1 MMSSCRSASAVRL
14 SVRAALASTVALAPI
29 VTMAQEAASTESE
42 GLQEVVVTAQF
53 REERLQDAP
62 LAITAVTEDMMRA
75 RGQDSIFEVTQQA
88 PNVQIKKASGPYGAS
103 TSAFIR
109 GVGQADYNFAF
120 EPGVGMYID
129 DVYFPTLTGSA
140 FEIID
145 LERVE
150 VLRGP
155 QGTLQGRN
163 AIGGSVR
170 LITRRPTGDGGGYA
184 EVTVG
189 RFDRLG
195 AKAAGEFALADNL
208 FLRVTGASNTQ
219 DGYVKRI
226 DFACANPEL
235 AAQLG
240 ISSSSTGQTGC
251 ELGTLGGQSYTAGR
265 AHLRWLPTDDLEI
278 NLIGD
283 LTNDRSEA
291 SAMVLLDAH
300 DIPALGPA
308 WGPWFNVSKGGYYTY
323 ETFASTTSGFNPF
336 SGFDRQPYSTPPINH
351 FQGWGTALVV
361 DYTINDSLAIKSIT
375 SHRELE
381 NDFATAHDGS
391 PLAGETGFNWLD
403 GHAFQQ
409 ELRLNGTAGP
419 VDFTLGLFYFTQK
432 NRQRNRIDIGYIFGE
447 GGFDF
452 ISDEV
457 ADSKSRAAFAHAVWH
472 ATDRLNVTVGLR
484 YSDEEKNQLLS
495 RLNSGDGGLTASELC
510 AFKYAV
516 GFGACFGA
524 PSPLSSLYEAGGY
537 APVVT
542 FADDRIDYRISI
554 DYRWSDS
561 FMTYVTNSTG
571 FKSGGVS
578 PRFFYATHILPF
590 GMEELD
596 AYEIGFKSDLFDRR
610 LRVNGALFLN
620 EYKDQQIG
628 APGSVCPGL
637 DPPTPCLAIVNGQ
650 DSEYRGAELEATFRP
665 APATLIDFSASWI
678 DAKYTRI
685 DPAVLENPNFI
696 RDPDAPPGIPEYKLS
711 LGVQHGFALPNG
723 STLTP
728 RIDYSYEAERK
739 PAVSNAASVPAF
751 GLVNARVTWLSA
763 DGEWETALG
772 VTNLT
777 DKYYFYN
784 VFDISTSGA
793 WTAAQPAPPREWSF
807 TVRRSF

>member
-1 MMSSCRSASAVRL
+1 MSSCRSASAVRL

-452 ISDEV
+452 ISD
-457 ADSKSRAAFAHAVWH
+457 
-472 ATDRLNVTVGLR
+472 
-484 YSDEEKNQLLS
+484 
-495 RLNSGDGGLTASELC
+495 
-510 AFKYAV
+510 
-516 GFGACFGA
+516 
-524 PSPLSSLYEAGGY
+524 
-537 APVVT
+537 
-542 FADDRIDYRISI
+542 
-554 DYRWSDS
+554 
-561 FMTYVTNSTG
+561 
-571 FKSGGVS
+571 
-578 PRFFYATHILPF
+578 
-590 GMEELD
+590 
-596 AYEIGFKSDLFDRR
+596 
-610 LRVNGALFLN
+610 
-620 EYKDQQIG
+620 
-628 APGSVCPGL
+628 
-637 DPPTPCLAIVNGQ
+637 
-650 DSEYRGAELEATFRP
+650 
-665 APATLIDFSASWI
+665 
-678 DAKYTRI
+678 
-685 DPAVLENPNFI
+685 
-696 RDPDAPPGIPEYKLS
+696 
-711 LGVQHGFALPNG
+711 
-723 STLTP
+723 
-728 RIDYSYEAERK
+728 
-739 PAVSNAASVPAF
+739 
-751 GLVNARVTWLSA
+751 
-763 DGEWETALG
+763 
-772 VTNLT
+772 
-777 DKYYFYN
+777 
-784 VFDISTSGA
+784 
-793 WTAAQPAPPREWSF
+793 
-807 TVRRSF
+807 

>member
-1 MMSSCRSASAVRL
+1 
-14 SVRAALASTVALAPI
+14 
-29 VTMAQEAASTESE
+29 MAQEAASTEGE

-88 PNVQIKKASGPYGAS
+88 PNVQIKKQSGPFGAS

-109 GVGQADYNFAF
+109 GVGQSDYNFAL

-170 LITRRPTGDGGGYA
+170 LITRKPTGDGDGYA

-189 RFDRLG
+189 HFDRIG

-208 FLRVTGASNTQ
+208 FLRVTGASNSQ

-240 ISSSSTGQTGC
+240 IPSSSTGQTGC

-265 AHLRWLPTDDLEI
+265 AHLRWLATDDLEI

-291 SAMVLLDAH
+291 AAMVLLEAQ
-300 DIPALGPA
+300 DIPLLGPA
-308 WGPWFNVSKGGYYTY
+308 WGPWFNVGKEGYYTY
-323 ETFASTTSGFNPF
+323 ETFASTTSGFNDF
-336 SGFDRQPYSTPPINH
+336 VGFERQPYSTPPINH
-351 FQGWGTALVV
+351 FQGWGAALVV

-391 PLAGETGFNWLD
+391 PIAGETGFNSLD
-403 GHAFQQ
+403 GHSFQQ
-409 ELRLNGTAGP
+409 ELRLSGTAGP
-419 VDFTLGLFYFTQK
+419 VDYTVGLFYFTQK
-432 NRQRNRIDIGYIFGE
+432 NRQRNRIDIGYTFGE
-447 GGFDF
+447 GRFDF

-457 ADSKSRAAFAHAVWH
+457 ADSESRAAFAHAVWH

-484 YSDEEKNQLLS
+484 YSDEEKHQLLS
-495 RLNSGDGGLTASELC
+495 RLDPGTGGQTASELC
-510 AFKYAV
+510 AFKYALA
-516 GFGACFGA
+516 FAACSGT
-524 PSPLSSLYEAGGY
+524 PSPLSPLYLAGGY
-537 APVVT
+537 APIVT
-542 FADDRIDYRISI
+542 FADDRIDYRVSV

-561 FMTYVTNSTG
+561 FMTYATHSTG

-578 PRFFYATHILPF
+578 PRFFFVTHILPF

-620 EYKDQQIG
+620 EYKDQQTG

-637 DPPTPCLAIVNGQ
+637 DPPAPCLAIVNAQ
-650 DSEYRGAELEATFRP
+650 DSEYRGAELEVTYRP
-665 APATLIDFSASWI
+665 TLATLIDFSASWI

-685 DPAVLENPNFI
+685 DPAVLANPNFI

-711 LGVQHGFALPNG
+711 LGVQHGFTLPNG
-723 STLTP
+723 STFTP
-728 RIDYSYEAERK
+728 RVDYSYEAERK
-739 PAVSNAASVPAF
+739 PAVTNLRGVPAF
-751 GLVNARVTWLSA
+751 GLVNARLMWLSA

-784 VFDISTSGA
+784 VFDISSFGG